1 MYEIHLYVPKTNRLT
16 PSMLAWLYEH
26 GQSADQPEVFWP
38 VRQINP
44 KALARQTLRFD
55 NTLIAEPAD
64 NGNVVLRYPHDSL
77 DISLYCHER
86 GLIIMFPYVGGVLAR
101 VVLGICYVYITFLY
115 QANGFWSY
123 DPQLRVLSY
132 ADDYQSIEETA
143 RMMDELMP
151 RLLPQ

>member
-1 MYEIHLYVPKTNRLT
+1 MYELHLYVPKTDRLT
-16 PSMLAWLYEH
+16 PAMLAWLYEH
-26 GQSADQPEVFWP
+26 GQSSDQPERFWP

-44 KALARQTLRFD
+44 KALARQLLRFD
-55 NTLIAEPAD
+55 DKLIPEPLEGGD
-64 NGNVVLRYPHDSL
+64 VLLRYPHDQL

-86 GLIIMFPYVGGVLAR
+86 GLIVLFPYVGGVLAR

-115 QANGFWSY
+115 HSNGFWSY
-123 DPQLRVLSY
+123 DPQLRILSY

-151 RLLPQ
+151 RLLN